1 MPLHA
6 WLLSRR
12 VQPARGRT
20 APAVLDLCLHVP
32 PHVGALELSV
42 RFSKGFLTV
51 GEYPPDAHRGFDIP
65 AAVVS
70 YGEPRGLRRVQWAMR
85 TGEAAQ
91 EQQTGQAGQAG
102 QAGQGQEQLLATP
115 LLGSLPPS
123 AFQQV
128 GGDRLLAMYT
138 GTIGFSLVGLPWHGT
153 PLDCA
158 AWAPSKAGEL
168 A

>member
-1 MPLHA
+1 MPLQA

-12 VQPARGRT
+12 VLPARGRA

-32 PHVGALELSV
+32 PRVGALELSL

-65 AAVVS
+65 SAVVS
-70 YGEPRGLRRVQWAMR
+70 YVEPLGLRRVQWAMR
-85 TGEAAQ
+85 AGEAAQ
-91 EQQTGQAGQAG
+91 EQ

-128 GGDRLLAMYT
+128 GGRQVAVHSYRYDGIESCGLAMAWHT
-138 GTIGFSLVGLPWHGT
+138 VGLYDRRT
-153 PLDCA
+153 
-158 AWAPSKAGEL
+158 E
-168 A
+168 